1 MANINIQTFEEGDQA
16 VLYDRRSREYLVYL
30 EKSNTFESHL
40 GNLDHSKIIG
50 KPEGSWIPTSTGHLF
65 LAFKPTR
72 FQYTLNMPRV
82 ATIVYPKDI
91 GAIVTYSNISNG
103 DIVIEAGSGSGSLT
117 INLSEIVGEEGHV
130 YSYDIRSDMSET
142 AESNLRKF
150 SPNYKNVTFKI
161 GDVSKTLLEQNV
173 DAVILDLPEPWHSV
187 DSSAKA
193 LKFGGTFLSFLPN
206 VSQVSDLVEEIK
218 KHPEFS
224 LINTVEI
231 IERSW
236 DVSGRTMRP
245 SHKMIGHTGFITTA
259 RKCTQ
264 RPRRN

>member
-1 MANINIQTFEEGDQA
+1 M
-16 VLYDRRSREYLVYL
+16 
-30 EKSNTFESHL
+30 
-40 GNLDHSKIIG
+40 
-50 KPEGSWIPTSTGHLF
+50 
-65 LAFKPTR
+65 
-72 FQYTLNMPRV
+72 
-82 ATIVYPKDI
+82 
-91 GAIVTYSNISNG
+91 
-103 DIVIEAGSGSGSLT
+103 
-117 INLSEIVGEEGHV
+117 
-130 YSYDIRSDMSET
+130 
-142 AESNLRKF
+142 RKF

>member
-1 MANINIQTFEEGDQA
+1 MESINIQTFEEGDLA
-16 VLYDRRSREYLVYL
+16 VLYDRRSREYLVHL
-30 EKSNTFESHL
+30 KNSATFESHL

-91 GAIVTYSNISNG
+91 GAIITYSNIATGST
-103 DIVIEAGSGSGSLT
+103 VVEAGSGSGSLT
-117 INLSEIVGEEGHV
+117 INLSEIVGDQGHV
-130 YSYDIRSDMSET
+130 YSYDIRSDMSDT
-142 AESNLRKF
+142 AGSNLRKF
-150 SPNYKNVTFKI
+150 NPNYKNVTFKI
-161 GDVSKTLLEQNV
+161 GDVSETLREQNM

-187 DSSAKA
+187 DSAAKA
-193 LKFGGTFLSFLPN
+193 LRFGGTLLSFLPN

-224 LINTVEI
+224 LINTIEI
-231 IERSW
+231 MERSW

-259 RKCTQ
+259 RKCTP
-264 RPRRN
+264 RPKRN